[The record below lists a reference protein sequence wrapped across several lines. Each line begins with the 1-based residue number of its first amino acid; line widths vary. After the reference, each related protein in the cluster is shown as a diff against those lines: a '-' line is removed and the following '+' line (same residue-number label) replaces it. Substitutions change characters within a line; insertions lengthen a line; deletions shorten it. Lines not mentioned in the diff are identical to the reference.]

1 MDEASAPVLYE
12 TLSDHVAVVTLN
24 RPDKR
29 NAVNPEL
36 ADAMEA
42 IVKRVEADRTI
53 RAVVLTSSE
62 DRVFCAGADLA
73 AISAGRGR
81 GIETAA
87 GGFAGF
93 TYALRATPWIAAVE
107 GAAFGGGLELVLA
120 CEMTVASSTARFG
133 LPEAKH
139 GLIAAAG
146 GVHRLAAMLP
156 RAIANEMIATGD
168 PIDAARALHLGLV
181 NRVVE
186 PGEALSAAIALAER
200 VAANSPLAVQ
210 YALQGARASAAL
222 PDGAGRMVVAER
234 FAALRQTDDF
244 AEGPRAFV
252 EKRPPVWTG
261 R

>member
-1 MDEASAPVLYE
+1 MTGPVLYE
-12 TLSDHVAVVTLN
+12 VLSDHVAQVTLN
-24 RPDKR
+24 RPEKR

-42 IVKRVEADRTI
+42 IVRRIEADRAI

-62 DRVFCAGADLA
+62 PRVFCAGADLA
-73 AISAGRGR
+73 AVSAGKGR

-87 GGFAGF
+87 GGFAGLA
-93 TYALRATPWIAAVE
+93 YAIRSTPWIAAVE
-107 GAAFGGGLELVLA
+107 GAALGGGLELVLA
-120 CEMTVASSTARFG
+120 CEMVIASENARFG

-168 PIDAARALHLGLV
+168 PIDAPRAYHLGLV

-186 PGEALSAAIALAER
+186 PGATLAAAIDLANR
-200 VAANSPLAVQ
+200 IAVNSPLAVQ

-222 PDGAGRMVVAER
+222 PDFAGRMVVAER

-252 EKRPPVWTG
+252 EKRAPVWTG
-261 R
+261 H